1 MQWFEDEEFWRCF
14 YPWMFSERRFQ
25 AAPLEVEQLL
35 ALSGVSEGSVL
46 DLCCG
51 PGRHAIALA
60 AKGFRV
66 TAVDRSPFLL
76 EKARERAA
84 EDNASI
90 ELVQSDSREFLRPR
104 AFDLALSL
112 FTSFGYF
119 ETRAEDLALLRSI
132 RANLK
137 PGGVFVI
144 DVLGKEYYAAL
155 PRKGQWEEGANGE
168 VFVQQAETL
177 PGWAKIRNHWLWVKG
192 ERARRFDF
200 DLNLYSG
207 QELAAALE
215 QAGFSDVQLFGNLA
229 GTPYDST
236 ATRLVARAIAGS

>member
-35 ALSGVSEGSVL
+35 ALSGVSEGAVL

-51 PGRHAIALA
+51 PARHAIALA
-60 AKGFRV
+60 VKGFRV
-66 TAVDRSPFLL
+66 TGVDSTPFLL

-84 EDNASI
+84 EANVSI
-90 ELVQSDSREFLRPR
+90 EFVQSDAREFSRTA

-112 FTSFGYF
+112 YTSFGYF
-119 ETRAEDLALLRSI
+119 ETRAEDLALLRNI
-132 RANLK
+132 RVNLK
-137 PGGVFVI
+137 PGGVFII

-155 PRKGQWEEGANGE
+155 PRKGQWEEAANGE
-168 VFVQQAETL
+168 VFVQQAEIL
-177 PGWAKIRNHWLWVKG
+177 PGWAKTRNHWLWVKG

-200 DLNLYSG
+200 DLSLYSG

-215 QAGFSDVQLFGNLA
+215 HAGFSHVQILGSLA

-236 ATRLVARAIAGS
+236 ATRLVARAVAGG